1 VPYTVL
7 NGCETYYQSAGQ
19 GPPLLF
25 MHGGLGGLGTGN
37 VTREPLPWYEE
48 FVQRYRV
55 ITYDRRSS
63 GKSSAPES
71 PHSLELFADDAFEL
85 LRYLDLPEAV
95 IWGESGGVAI
105 ATTFALRHPQ
115 TTTALILS
123 DGAPWFSRDPLLVQR
138 LKERIGLLETAG
150 PEAAY
155 EARRVYGPV
164 GLNVFASRDS
174 ALSEAELKQLEE
186 GRAQV
191 RAELSAIGRTERIRM
206 YAAELRTSAAYV
218 DFDATSS
225 LARLSMP
232 ILVIYGTRDSVFP
245 SAGWEDLTS
254 DVGNVEY
261 LPFANGGHGCGRQP
275 AAVEAITQFV
285 SRVTG

>member
-1 VPYTVL
+1 MPYTVL
-7 NGCETYYQSAGQ
+7 NGCETYYESAGE

-37 VTREPLPWYEE
+37 VTREPLPWYED
-48 FVQRYRV
+48 FIRRYRV

-63 GKSSAPES
+63 GRSSAPES

-85 LRYLDLPEAV
+85 LRYLEIPEAV

-123 DGAPWFSRDPLLVQR
+123 DGAPWFSRDPVRMQR
-138 LKERIGLLETAG
+138 LKERIRLLETAG

-155 EARRVYGPV
+155 EARRVDGPV
-164 GLNVFASRDS
+164 GLNVFVSPES
-174 ALSEAELKQLEE
+174 GLSEAELKQLEQ

-191 RAELSAIGRTERIRM
+191 RAELSAVGRTERIRM

-218 DFDATSS
+218 DFDATGS

-232 ILVIYGTRDSVFP
+232 VLVIYGTGDSVFP
-245 SAGWEDLTS
+245 SAGWENLTS
-254 DVGNVEY
+254 HMGNAEY
-261 LPFANGGHGCGRQP
+261 VPFPGARHGCGRQS
-275 AAVEAITQFV
+275 AAVEAIAQFI
-285 SRVTG
+285 SRVTS